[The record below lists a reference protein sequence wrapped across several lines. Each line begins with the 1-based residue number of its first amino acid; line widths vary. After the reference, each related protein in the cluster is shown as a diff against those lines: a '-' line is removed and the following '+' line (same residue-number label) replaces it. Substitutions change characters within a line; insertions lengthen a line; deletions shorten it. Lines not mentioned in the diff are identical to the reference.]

1 MDISRHRV
9 SNIEFHKKYNNRI
22 FISPYDL
29 EVTIVN
35 KNDVQFGNSLTKV
48 DDSIL
53 PNTIESHTYINISR
67 KLANIKNSSKD
78 FETSNRDIKNK
89 NYIIKENISDF
100 KNIVKQNLQT
110 IKYMAIKDLKQNDNN
125 EEKWNQIE
133 KQNIIKNWM

>member
-35 KNDVQFGNSLTKV
+35 NNNVQFGNSLTKV

-100 KNIVKQNLQT
+100 KNIVKKNLKT
-110 IKYMAIKDLKQNDNN
+110 IKYIAIKDLKQNDNN

-133 KQNIIKNWM
+133 KENIIKNWV

>member
-9 SNIEFHKKYNNRI
+9 SNIEFHKKHNNRI

-35 KNDVQFGNSLTKV
+35 KNNVQFGNSLTKV

-100 KNIVKQNLQT
+100 KNIVKKNLKT
-110 IKYMAIKDLKQNDNN
+110 IKYIAIKDLKQNDNN

-133 KQNIIKNWM
+133 KENIIKNWM

>member
-9 SNIEFHKKYNNRI
+9 SNIEFHKKHNNRI

-35 KNDVQFGNSLTKV
+35 KNNVQFGNSLTKV

-78 FETSNRDIKNK
+78 FDIKNK

-100 KNIVKQNLQT
+100 KNIVETNLKT
-110 IKYMAIKDLKQNDNN
+110 IKYIAIKDLKQDDNN

-133 KQNIIKNWM
+133 KENIIKNWV